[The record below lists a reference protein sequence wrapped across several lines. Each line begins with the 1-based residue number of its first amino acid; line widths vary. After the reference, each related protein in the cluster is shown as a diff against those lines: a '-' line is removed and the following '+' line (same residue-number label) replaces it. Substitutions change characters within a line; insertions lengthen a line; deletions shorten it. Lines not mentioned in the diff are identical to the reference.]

1 MASRLTTEILINL
14 AGNLTA
20 KARQYGSNM
29 SDFARRNERAMSVVK
44 STTAAAGRGIDALG
58 NRYTGMIAGFAGGAM
73 LREFAQ
79 TDRRITRMG
88 LAAEKTRAE
97 MAQMF
102 SGMQDA
108 SIKFRVDDSE
118 IVSAVE
124 KVGTVTGDIDFG
136 FKNRNMIA
144 ASIAASGG
152 SGESIGGLFAQ
163 FPKFQITTEKQAQQA
178 MDTLNKL
185 GKEGAFELKDIA
197 EKGVRAFSMYSAAGG
212 KGVSG
217 VKDVGVVLES
227 AIGATGDR
235 DTASTAVENLIR
247 DLQTPKV
254 VKTLKNSGIN
264 VFDKEGKIRELPTL
278 LQEVAKK
285 SGSKGAEKQN
295 ERLLDAGFNQD
306 SILLISS
313 VTTGKGAENLKRYQS
328 VIGDG
333 EGIMNDAAYA
343 AQDFTS
349 AIQSLDTTW
358 TKFANSNLAK
368 PVQELADAINS
379 VDQETVQN
387 WLEVGKNITIAV
399 GGIIAA
405 RKVFQIGKGAWDLF
419 GGGKGKGIPTGVA
432 DVFGS
437 GVMPVYVTNM
447 PANGLGLG
455 TDNGK
460 GGDNGGNSD
469 VPELPGKF
477 SLISTAL
484 NTANEIT
491 SLIPFPENDEE
502 KQVLMQRVNENAN
515 RPTMLTDIKDWFT
528 STSTAPQ
535 IVSPQPWASLQP
547 QNQTPVYPFVPQE
560 NTNQP
565 TTTMWKDIKDGFTS
579 KGNDPQIANPHQPW
593 VSLKPQSQ
601 TPVYPFDPQGNTNQ
615 PTLTMWKDIK
625 DLLTSA
631 GNDPQIANPQP
642 WASLQPQNQTPPYP
656 AVPQQLKGE
665 IRVIVEGDARVKS
678 VKMDQPGV
686 TLSAQSG
693 VSNVEQN

>member
-20 KARQYGSNM
+20 KSRQYGANM
-29 SDFARRNERAMSVVK
+29 SEFARRNERAMSVVK
-44 STTAAAGRGIDALG
+44 ATSAAAGRGLDALG

-73 LREFAQ
+73 LHEFAQ

-97 MAQMF
+97 MSQMF

-108 SIKFRVDDSE
+108 AIKFRVDDSE
-118 IVSAVE
+118 VVSAVE
-124 KVGTVTGDIDFG
+124 KIGTVTGDVDFG
-136 FKNRNMIA
+136 FKNRNMIS

-163 FPKFQITTEKQAQQA
+163 FPKFQLMTEKQTLQA

-212 KGVSG
+212 RGVSG

-227 AIGATGDR
+227 AIDVTGDR
-235 DTASTAVENLIR
+235 DTAATAVENLIR
-247 DLQTPKV
+247 DLQIPKV
-254 VKTLKNSGIN
+254 VKTLRQNGVN
-264 VFDKEGKIRELPTL
+264 VFDKNGKMRELPTL

-295 ERLLDAGFNQD
+295 ANLLNAGFNQD

-313 VTTGKGAENLKRYQS
+313 VTSGKGAENLKRYQS
-328 VIGDG
+328 VVGDG

-405 RKVFQIGKGAWDLF
+405 RKAFQLGKGVMDIF
-419 GGGKGKGIPTGVA
+419 GVGKGKGIPSGVS

-437 GVMPVYVTNM
+437 GVMPVYVVNM
-447 PANGLGLG
+447 GAGGMG
-455 TDNGK
+455 A
-460 GGDNGGNSD
+460 GGDSGNGISDALGDASD
-469 VPELPGKF
+469 VLEGSSNRRLLRLSNLLKVAAA
-477 SLISTAL
+477 SVNLVSTGQDIYD
-484 NTANEIT
+484 NYVPKTDEDKKV
-491 SLIPFPENDEE
+491 FFQKVQENND
-502 KQVLMQRVNENAN
+502 
-515 RPTMLTDIKDWFT
+515 RPTMWNDIKDWFT
-528 STSTAPQ
+528 STSNDPQ
-535 IVSPQPWASLQP
+535 ITNPNPWASLQP
-547 QNQTPVYPFVPQE
+547 QNQTPVYPSVP
-560 NTNQP
+560 
-565 TTTMWKDIKDGFTS
+565 S
-579 KGNDPQIANPHQPW
+579 
-593 VSLKPQSQ
+593 
-601 TPVYPFDPQGNTNQ
+601 
-615 PTLTMWKDIK
+615 
-625 DLLTSA
+625 
-631 GNDPQIANPQP
+631 
-642 WASLQPQNQTPPYP
+642 
-656 AVPQQLKGE
+656 QLKGE
-665 IRVIVEGDARVKS
+665 IRVVIEGDARVKS